1 MLERIKKILSREKK
15 SEEPEEE
22 EEVGISKEEIEE
34 LVKKAKKV
42 TRDTELDED
51 PWEEFK
57 SLCKEVGS
65 DYREVISKA
74 AWKYIK
80 DTGGIEEDPISQ
92 AKEIANILKELNQV
106 IESVSEPESIK
117 KVKMYKEGI
126 KSVAELKSALK
137 ELKSEKLS
145 PSDMLAILKKIG
157 IM

>member
-1 MLERIKKILSREKK
+1 MLEKIVGIFRRSKK
-15 SEEPEEE
+15 EEE
-22 EEVGISKEEIEE
+22 KIEDTVEDVVEEIVEK
-34 LVKKAKKV
+34 VKRAEGV
-42 TRDTELDED
+42 SDEN

-57 SLCKEVGS
+57 ALCKEVGA

-117 KVKMYKEGI
+117 KVKIYKEGI